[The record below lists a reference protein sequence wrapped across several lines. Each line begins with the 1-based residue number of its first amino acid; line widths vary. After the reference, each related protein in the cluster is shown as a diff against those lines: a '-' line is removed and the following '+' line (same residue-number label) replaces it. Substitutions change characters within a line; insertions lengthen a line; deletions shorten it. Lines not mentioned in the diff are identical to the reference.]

1 MFDKLHIFAHICTL
15 SVIQWVPLRYIIY
28 FQDVFILDT
37 QKELF
42 VWIGNDTTHDER
54 KNAMIYAHVSKK
66 YCILSGKLTK

>member
-1 MFDKLHIFAHICTL
+1 MFGKLNIFAHICTL
-15 SVIQWVPLRYIIY
+15 SVIQWEPLRYIIY